1 MLFIILKCYDK
12 MFLTL
17 SKESSLTLKGT
28 VRKRSE
34 DDYNDKISTGKIE
47 IFSVIFLLLSLG
59 IEKITGF
66 VLKLFDPNIWKT
78 AKTQS
83 PPNKH
88 KKTQKINLKTCL
100 TLFICYEIAI
110 ILILADSYDACDFIF
125 SYDFCMYDGFQY
137 LVMCLFVPALVAVIV
152 MWKQEIKNF
161 LKRIWQIISK

>member
-1 MLFIILKCYDK
+1 MKILA
-12 MFLTL
+12 FL
-17 SKESSLTLKGT
+17 
-28 VRKRSE
+28 
-34 DDYNDKISTGKIE
+34 STIFFTSNAFAYTRHSDPAAIFVATI

-83 PPNKH
+83 TPNKH
-88 KKTQKINLKTCL
+88 KKTKKINLKTCL

-125 SYDFCMYDGFQY
+125 SYDFCIYDGFQY
-137 LVMCLFVPALVAVIV
+137 LVMCLFVPALIAVIV